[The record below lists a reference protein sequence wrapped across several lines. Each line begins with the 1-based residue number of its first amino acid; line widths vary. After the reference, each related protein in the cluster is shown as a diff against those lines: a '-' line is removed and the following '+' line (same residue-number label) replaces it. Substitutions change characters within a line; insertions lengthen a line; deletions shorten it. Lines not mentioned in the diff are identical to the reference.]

1 MTPATFG
8 GRPDVSVIV
17 VSYNTCDILRT
28 CLRSVEASTNVT
40 LELFVVDNNS
50 TDGSADM
57 VERDFQTVRLIRN
70 GNNLGFAAANNAA
83 MVSARGRF
91 LLLLNPDT
99 IVEPGSIATLC
110 EFLSSHDDV
119 GICGPLVVNPNGSFQ
134 SCGYQYPTLLFEIRQ
149 SKNIGRLIR
158 ALVGTAPEAGPR
170 LAPADID
177 WVDGCC
183 LMIRREVVD
192 TIGPLDE
199 RFFMYAEE
207 LDWCFNARHH
217 GWRIVAH
224 PDASIVHYGG
234 QSSAQFA
241 ARSLALLIE
250 SRLRYYRKNLGLG
263 TASLV
268 SLVYLAGLAKQYRAE
283 PVKSRAKLRG
293 VWQWVRSGG

>member
-1 MTPATFG
+1 MTAVASG
-8 GRPDVSVIV
+8 QRPDVSVII
-17 VSYNTCDILRT
+17 VSYNTREILRA
-28 CLRSVEASTNVT
+28 CLAAVGRSADVE

-57 VERDFQTVRLIRN
+57 VERDFDSVRLIRN
-70 GNNLGFAAANNAA
+70 HDNRGFAAANNAA
-83 MVSARGRF
+83 MTQAHGRF

-99 IVEPGSIATLC
+99 IVDPGSIATLS
-110 EFLSSHDDV
+110 EFLSCHEDV

-134 SCGYQYPTLLFEIRQ
+134 SCGYYYPTLLSEIRQ

-158 ALVGTAPEAGPR
+158 AVVGAAPEAGPR
-170 LAPADID
+170 LASSDVE

-183 LMIRREVVD
+183 LMIRRAVVD
-192 TIGPLDE
+192 AIGPLDE

-207 LDWCFNARHH
+207 LDWCCNARRH
-217 GWRIVAH
+217 GWRIIAH
-224 PDASIVHYGG
+224 PGTSIVHHGG
-234 QSSAQFA
+234 QSSAQLA
-241 ARSLALLIE
+241 ERSLAHFIE
-250 SRLRYYRKNLGLG
+250 SRLHYYRKNRGLG

-293 VWQWVRSGG
+293 VWQWVRSRG